1 MCQQSD
7 CKLVSVII
15 PVYNMDRFVQETLD
29 SVLASDYPNFEVIVV
44 DDGST
49 DNSNAILREY
59 ERKNSRIHLFSQ
71 PNRGV
76 SSARNKALEEAK
88 GDYILPVDAD
98 NIIFPHFITSAV
110 EAIEANPSVKVVVPR
125 IEYFGKK
132 SGEWILPD
140 YSLSLLARKN
150 IIDNCALYRRM
161 DALEFGGYCTEVP
174 TREDWDFW
182 ISMLKNG
189 GEVFFLDSIGFK
201 YRARSDSEHVL
212 NRGKLYAVIDILNS
226 RHPEF
231 FERELYGKLRK
242 KRTLSKAI
250 NLFIRLLFPRNISIS
265 SGYESL
271 EYFIK
276 SLSVHFD
283 ANHGN
288 LIHYKRNQL
297 RILSYNDEEYVV
309 KRFAKPNFF
318 NSLIYGSFRKSKA
331 MRSFLYAQKLL
342 SCGIPTPEPIAF
354 SEINCT
360 CFLLDSFYVSRR
372 STLKYSF
379 YDVINNTSLEHRID
393 YLTFI
398 GEQTAE
404 MHMKGIYP
412 LDFSGGNILI
422 DFVDGAPVW
431 QMVDLNR
438 MKFCDV
444 DIHLGCK
451 GFERLNPEPEA
462 LDIIATAYAQK
473 RGFDIEECKKL
484 IRNYRWKKHNK

>member
-15 PVYNMDRFVQETLD
+15 PVYNMDSFVQEALD

-98 NIIFPHFITSAV
+98 NIILPHFITSAV

-201 YRARSDSEHVL
+201 YRARSDSKHVL

-231 FERELYGKLRK
+231 FERELYVKLRK
-242 KRTLSKAI
+242 KRTL
-250 NLFIRLLFPRNISIS
+250 
-265 SGYESL
+265 
-271 EYFIK
+271 
-276 SLSVHFD
+276 
-283 ANHGN
+283 
-288 LIHYKRNQL
+288 
-297 RILSYNDEEYVV
+297 
-309 KRFAKPNFF
+309 
-318 NSLIYGSFRKSKA
+318 
-331 MRSFLYAQKLL
+331 
-342 SCGIPTPEPIAF
+342 
-354 SEINCT
+354 
-360 CFLLDSFYVSRR
+360 
-372 STLKYSF
+372 
-379 YDVINNTSLEHRID
+379 
-393 YLTFI
+393 
-398 GEQTAE
+398 
-404 MHMKGIYP
+404 
-412 LDFSGGNILI
+412 
-422 DFVDGAPVW
+422 
-431 QMVDLNR
+431 
-438 MKFCDV
+438 
-444 DIHLGCK
+444 
-451 GFERLNPEPEA
+451 
-462 LDIIATAYAQK
+462 
-473 RGFDIEECKKL
+473 
-484 IRNYRWKKHNK
+484 